1 MAESSPS
8 ISLLMLA
15 LAALAPSVAAL
26 GVLAV
31 LVGAG
36 SGLAELDLADPPGF
50 RGDFLGAG
58 VLGALGAAN
67 WGPVVFGRGG
77 KSPGGGAPPVLEYP
91 FWSFGA
97 VDAIPVVLGVLGVLG
112 GRITVNFTDFFRIE
126 FSIRLNASKIKLVW
140 KRKRKGVSGV
150 FSRTLSV
157 DRFCARSVERN
168 RAGSL
173 RSFLLI

>member
-8 ISLLMLA
+8 ISLLVLA
-15 LAALAPSVAAL
+15 LAALAPSVVAL

-91 FWSFGA
+91 FWSLGA
-97 VDAIPVVLGVLGVLG
+97 DDAIPVVLGVLG
-112 GRITVNFTDFFRIE
+112 GRITVNFTDFVRIE

-140 KRKRKGVSGV
+140 KRKRKGALWV
-150 FSRTLSV
+150 FPHTLSV
-157 DRFCARSVERN
+157 
-168 RAGSL
+168 L
-173 RSFLLI
+173 